1 MSGRGREL
9 LIAIAIGAAM
19 LGSVGFMVAFVLHED
34 IHWQGGFLVFAFAG
48 FMFAALGWAR
58 WILPREQVEEERTVG
73 VSVPRASSFDKLRMT
88 SSAVLRQRARE
99 ASAAQDDNS
108 NGGPRSGPSIEAPGH
123 HDTTRKKWLSRMMI
137 AAAGLFGLAA
147 LFPIGSLGPAP
158 DDTLFHTKWRRG
170 SRLQRSDGTFV
181 KQSDLNV
188 GAMETVFPEG
198 NLDDAQ
204 SVAMI
209 LRMPDG
215 VGRDALNG
223 YIAYSKV
230 CTHAGCPVALYRAAD
245 HKLVC
250 PCHQSVF
257 DAAND
262 AAVLAGPADHALPRL
277 PLQIG
282 DDGYVRADGDFPE
295 PVGPGFWEHA

>member
-1 MSGRGREL
+1 MSGRAREVL
-9 LIAIAIGAAM
+9 VAGATGAAAA
-19 LGSVGFMVAFVLHED
+19 GSVGFMVALVLHED
-34 IHWQGGFLVFAFAG
+34 IHWQGAALVLAFAG
-48 FMFAALGWAR
+48 FMLAAIGWAR
-58 WILPREQVEEERTVG
+58 FILPREQVEEERTAG
-73 VSVPRASSFDKLRMT
+73 VPSTDASHDALLG
-88 SSAVLRQRARE
+88 VVRQANHDTPN
-99 ASAAQDDNS
+99 A
-108 NGGPRSGPSIEAPGH
+108 H
-123 HDTTRKKWLSRMMI
+123 HDNIAARDIERGAQQLNRKKWLGRMMI
-137 AAAGLFGLAA
+137 AAVGLFGLAA
-147 LFPIGSLGPAP
+147 LFPISSLGPEP

-170 SRLQRSDGTFV
+170 SRLQRLDGTFV

-262 AAVLAGPADHALPRL
+262 AAVLSGPADHALPRL

>member
-1 MSGRGREL
+1 MMLAAVGL
-9 LIAIAIGAAM
+9 L
-19 LGSVGFMVAFVLHED
+19 
-34 IHWQGGFLVFAFAG
+34 
-48 FMFAALGWAR
+48 
-58 WILPREQVEEERTVG
+58 
-73 VSVPRASSFDKLRMT
+73 
-88 SSAVLRQRARE
+88 
-99 ASAAQDDNS
+99 
-108 NGGPRSGPSIEAPGH
+108 
-123 HDTTRKKWLSRMMI
+123 
-137 AAAGLFGLAA
+137 GLAA
-147 LFPIGSLGPAP
+147 LFPIASLGPEP

-170 SRLQRSDGTFV
+170 SRLQRLDGTFV
-181 KQSDLNV
+181 KRSDLNV

-215 VGRDALNG
+215 IGRDALDG

-245 HKLVC
+245 QKLVC

-295 PVGPGFWEHA
+295 PVGPGFWERA